1 MGLARSIVM
10 WTCKFL
16 KKIDSLKEEK
26 ADEQRRALCDDQ
38 GADAENEEERPDVL
52 QRPLK
57 KRRRCD
63 VGEGPPSKRSD
74 QTSPP
79 FVLWSKR
86 SRE

>member
-26 ADEQRRALCDDQ
+26 ADEKRRGLCDDQ
-38 GADAENEEERPDVL
+38 GADAENEEERLDVL

-63 VGEGPPSKRSD
+63 VEEGPPSKRSD
-74 QTSPP
+74 
-79 FVLWSKR
+79 
-86 SRE
+86 